1 MRAGVPAWTLSRVT
15 DRLYRAPQPRR
26 PHLAEIEQAGIK
38 TIFNLRG
45 LHPFPGQD
53 RWGAACVKAGFAYR
67 ELPALAADAPQRWMI
82 ERLLSAFEQAAF
94 PVLIHCKAGADRTGF
109 AAALFLHYHEG
120 WDIAEAARDQLTPA
134 FGHDKNSRAGILDFF
149 FATFA
154 AQSGDQT
161 FDQWW
166 RGYDPALVREAFDR
180 KL

>member
-1 MRAGVPAWTLSRVT
+1 MPDVHVVHESATGPVNVHTLVRHSPCHSPTRTPRTIRVCTSRPSSDGIVPL
-15 DRLYRAPQPRR
+15 APNSSTPPRR
-26 PHLAEIEQAGIK
+26 PSPASTQHCTPSAI
-38 TIFNLRG
+38 
-45 LHPFPGQD
+45 
-53 RWGAACVKAGFAYR
+53 AAATHFV
-67 ELPALAADAPQRWMI
+67 
-82 ERLLSAFEQAAF
+82 LSAFEQAAF

-166 RGYDPALVREAFDR
+166 RGYDPASVREAFDR